1 MRLTLWL
8 AAFAATA
15 CAQQPMSLSLKRA
28 VDLAVSPDGN
38 ARMKL
43 ADEYIK
49 QAQTRSTQAKAA
61 FLPNVDGA
69 VSEQNFTRNLQTMG
83 IQSPTPLLKF
93 PDIVGPLSVFDVRG
107 TLTQTV
113 FDFSAIRRWQSAKAN
128 HDLAKTERESADNQ
142 VAADA
147 ARAYMLALREDAAL
161 TAAKANVELAQALL
175 KLSEQQKS
183 AGTGTGI
190 EVTRAQVQLANEKQR
205 LLVINNDR
213 QRSVLQLL
221 RVIGLPLETK
231 IELSD
236 KLAYQQTEA
245 VTPAQALT
253 TAKELRADWKV
264 QARRTGVSKL
274 NYEAVKYERLP
285 SIAGYADYGTTGL
298 EVGNTMPTRT
308 FAVTMKLPIFDGGR
322 RDARRSEAL
331 SSLRVEEIKTADFQ
345 KQVELEIRIALES
358 LDSAEGQ
365 AKTAE
370 EGLQLSENE
379 LAQARRRYE
388 AGVATSTE
396 VTDAQTRL
404 ERARDNKI
412 AALYQH
418 NLARIELAAAMG
430 AIHRIIQ

>member
-1 MRLTLWL
+1 MKSILCLVM
-8 AAFAATA
+8 TA
-15 CAQQPMSLSLKRA
+15 NAYAQQPMSLSLKQA

-43 ADEYIK
+43 ADEYIH
-49 QAQTRSTQAKAA
+49 QAQSRSLQAKAA

-69 VSEQNFTRNLQTMG
+69 VSEQNFTRNLQAFG
-83 IQSPTPLLKF
+83 ISSPSPLLKF
-93 PDIVGPLSVFDVRG
+93 PDLVGPLSVFDVRG
-107 TLTQTV
+107 TLTQTI
-113 FDFSAIRRWQSAKAN
+113 FDFSAVRRWQASKAGR
-128 HDLAKTERESADNQ
+128 DLAKIEKESADNQ

-147 ARAYMLALREDAAL
+147 ARAYMFALREDAAR
-161 TAAKANVELAQALL
+161 TAAQANVALAEALV
-175 KLSEQQKS
+175 KLAGQQKA

-205 LLVINNDR
+205 LLIASTDR
-213 QRSVLQLL
+213 QRAILQLL
-221 RVIGLPLETK
+221 RVIGLPLDSK

-236 KLAYQQTEA
+236 ELAYRQA
-245 VTPAQALT
+245 DPVTAAQALIA
-253 TAKELRADWKV
+253 AKEIRADWKA
-264 QARRTGVSKL
+264 QSQRTGISKL
-274 NYEAVKYERLP
+274 NYEAIKYERLP
-285 SIAGYADYGTTGL
+285 SIAGYADYGTSGL
-298 EVGNTMPTRT
+298 EVGATIPTRT

-322 RDARRSEAL
+322 RDARRTEAL

-345 KQVELEIRIALES
+345 KQVEMEIRLAMES
-358 LDSAEGQ
+358 LESAEGQ
-365 AKTAE
+365 SKTAE

-388 AGVATSTE
+388 AGVASSIE

-404 ERARDNKI
+404 QRARDNKI

>member
-1 MRLTLWL
+1 MRAILLL
-8 AAFAATA
+8 ALAATA
-15 CAQQPMSLSLKRA
+15 GAQQPMNLSMKRA

-43 ADEYIK
+43 ADEYIR
-49 QAQTRSTQAKAA
+49 QAQSRTAQAKSA
-61 FLPNVDGA
+61 FLPNVDGS
-69 VSEQNFTRNLQTMG
+69 VSEQNFTRNLQAMG
-83 IQSPTPLLKF
+83 ISSPSPLLKF
-93 PDIVGPLSVFDVRG
+93 PDIVGPIGVFDVRG

-113 FDFSAIRRWQSAKAN
+113 FDFSAIRRWQASKAGAS
-128 HDLAKTERESADNQ
+128 LAKTEKESADNQ

-147 ARAYMLALREDAAL
+147 ARAYLLALREEAAL
-161 TAAKANVELAQALL
+161 AAARANVELAQVLL
-175 KLSEQQKS
+175 KLSETQKL

-205 LLVINNDR
+205 LLVIQNDR

-221 RVIGLPLETK
+221 RVIGLPLDTK
-231 IELSD
+231 IELTD

-245 VTPAQALT
+245 VTPAQALA
-253 TAKELRADWKV
+253 TAKDLRADWKA
-264 QARRTGVSKL
+264 QTQRAGVSKL
-274 NYEAVKYERLP
+274 SYEAIKYERLP
-285 SIAGYADYGTTGL
+285 SIAGYADYGTIGL

-308 FAVTMKLPIFDGGR
+308 FAVTLKLPIFDGGR

-331 SSLRVEEIKTADFQ
+331 SSLRVEEIKASDFQ
-345 KQVELEIRIALES
+345 KQVDLEIRIAMES
-358 LDSAEGQ
+358 LQSAEGQ
-365 AKTAE
+365 AKTAD

-388 AGVATSTE
+388 AGVATSVE

-404 ERARDNKI
+404 ERARDNRI
-412 AALYQH
+412 SALFQH